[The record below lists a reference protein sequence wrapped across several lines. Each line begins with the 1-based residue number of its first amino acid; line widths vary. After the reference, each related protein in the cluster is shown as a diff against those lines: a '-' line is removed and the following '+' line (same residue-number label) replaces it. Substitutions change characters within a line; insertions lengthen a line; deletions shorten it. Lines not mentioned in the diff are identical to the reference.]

1 MKSKGLKERER
12 RMKAGIN
19 NAESEKEVGM
29 KEVNCLKR
37 GKEQGNE
44 KERAKKKK
52 KRREQKKG
60 PKQKV
65 FVKAKTFCFCP
76 NYPDTNFLTVLNG
89 ASNLLFE
96 QVTQYGGHI
105 FHIL

>member
-29 KEVNCLKR
+29 KEVNCLKK

-44 KERAKKKK
+44 KERAGV
-52 KRREQKKG
+52 G
-60 PKQKV
+60 PKKDQNRKCLLKQKPFV
-65 FVKAKTFCFCP
+65 FVQIIQIQTSYCIKLSFQLAF
-76 NYPDTNFLTVLNG
+76 
-89 ASNLLFE
+89 
-96 QVTQYGGHI
+96 
-105 FHIL
+105 

>member
-1 MKSKGLKERER
+1 
-12 RMKAGIN
+12 MKAGIN

-52 KRREQKKG
+52 KKKTRT
-60 PKQKV
+60 KKRTKIESV
-65 FVKAKTFCFCP
+65 C
-76 NYPDTNFLTVLNG
+76 
-89 ASNLLFE
+89 
-96 QVTQYGGHI
+96 
-105 FHIL
+105 

>member
-29 KEVNCLKR
+29 KEVNCLKK

-44 KERAKKKK
+44 KERAGVTR
-52 KRREQKKG
+52 KRREQKKKDQNRKCLL
-60 PKQKV
+60 KQKPFV
-65 FVKAKTFCFCP
+65 FVQIIQTQ
-76 NYPDTNFLTVLNG
+76 T
-89 ASNLLFE
+89 SLL
-96 QVTQYGGHI
+96 Y
-105 FHIL
+105 

>member
-1 MKSKGLKERER
+1 MKSKGLKERKR

-44 KERAKKKK
+44 KKTRTKN
-52 KRREQKKG
+52 G
-60 PKQKV
+60 PK
-65 FVKAKTFCFCP
+65 
-76 NYPDTNFLTVLNG
+76 
-89 ASNLLFE
+89 
-96 QVTQYGGHI
+96 
-105 FHIL
+105 

>member
-1 MKSKGLKERER
+1 MKSKRLKEREG

-44 KERAKKKK
+44 KDRAGLT
-52 KRREQKKG
+52 RESRNDQNRKCLLK
-60 PKQKV
+60 PKP
-65 FVKAKTFCFCP
+65 FVPRACFLP
-76 NYPDTNFLTVLNG
+76 IQAQTY
-89 ASNLLFE
+89 
-96 QVTQYGGHI
+96 
-105 FHIL
+105 

>member
-52 KRREQKKG
+52 KDENKKKDQNRKCLL
-60 PKQKV
+60 KQKPFV
-65 FVKAKTFCFCP
+65 FVQIIQTQ
-76 NYPDTNFLTVLNG
+76 T
-89 ASNLLFE
+89 SLL
-96 QVTQYGGHI
+96 Y
-105 FHIL
+105 

>member
-1 MKSKGLKERER
+1 MKSKGLKEREG

-44 KERAKKKK
+44 KERAGVTRE
-52 KRREQKKG
+52 RREQKNDQNRKCLLK
-60 PKQKV
+60 PKP
-65 FVKAKTFCFCP
+65 FVPRECFLP
-76 NYPDTNFLTVLNG
+76 IQARTY
-89 ASNLLFE
+89 
-96 QVTQYGGHI
+96 
-105 FHIL
+105 

>member
-44 KERAKKKK
+44 KERAGVTR
-52 KRREQKKG
+52 KRREQKKDQNRKCLLK
-60 PKQKV
+60 PKPFV
-65 FVKAKTFCFCP
+65 FVQIIQTQ
-76 NYPDTNFLTVLNG
+76 T
-89 ASNLLFE
+89 SLL
-96 QVTQYGGHI
+96 Y
-105 FHIL
+105 

>member
-1 MKSKGLKERER
+1 
-12 RMKAGIN
+12 MKAGIN

-37 GKEQGNE
+37 GKEQGNK

-60 PKQKV
+60 PK
-65 FVKAKTFCFCP
+65 
-76 NYPDTNFLTVLNG
+76 
-89 ASNLLFE
+89 
-96 QVTQYGGHI
+96 
-105 FHIL
+105 